1 MVLGP
6 VIYFAMETVWPI
18 PFHRAMDRAL
28 LISALGRW
36 GLFWSR
42 ISLEDALAVESAAR
56 GSNCCWGY
64 FIAAVSMQAMIGAH
78 LALAGFSS
86 AHLDA
91 GAAWGRVLLAVV
103 AALLAPR
110 WRRRV
115 FRGFL
120 QRELVQG
127 LGWRAGWL
135 LAAAIYMLAHFLKVP
150 VELDHEPV
158 HWWSGATALGAAFSQ
173 LGHGFLV
180 AGNLGKALNLFL
192 VGLILGGIFL
202 RAGSLWLNAGLH
214 GGWIFGLLIFT
225 GFTRP
230 HTLEYSIVD
239 ALPGGPEQSRTVII
253 DEPTNPRFTEH
264 FGGDILSSLATTVVL
279 VLLGL
284 WIWRF
289 YRHPSILPDEL
300 GRMRAEPGVSAGR
313 RARRRSRCGSRRR
326 FAGNAAI
333 LIPGWRGMRA
343 AFVCAPLRGAEVA
356 FRMGA
361 GGLPNGG
368 AGARGDHR
376 IQVSRPV
383 LPSGA
388 AGRMADGGLR
398 SITPGRRVG
407 CVGAGAALSSAAP
420 GTGI

>member
-1 MVLGP
+1 MPGKFVLPVFFLTLLVGAMVLGP
-6 VIYFAMETVWPI
+6 VLYFAMETVWPI

-28 LISALGRW
+28 LISALGTL
-36 GLFWSR
+36 GLFWPR
-42 ISLEDALAVESAAR
+42 ISWRTLWPWNGSAWKQLLL
-56 GSNCCWGY
+56 GL

-103 AALLAPR
+103 AALLAAPLEETL
-110 WRRRV
+110 

-127 LGWRAGWL
+127 LGCRAGWL

-180 AGNLGKALNLFL
+180 VGNLGKALNLFL
-192 VGLILGGIFL
+192 VGLILGGVFL

-214 GGWIFGLLIFT
+214 GGCIFGLLIFT

-264 FGGDILSSLATTVVL
+264 FGNDILSSPATTVVL
-279 VLLGL
+279 VLVGL

-289 YRHPSILPDEL
+289 YRHPSVLPD
-300 GRMRAEPGVSAGR
+300 
-313 RARRRSRCGSRRR
+313 
-326 FAGNAAI
+326 
-333 LIPGWRGMRA
+333 
-343 AFVCAPLRGAEVA
+343 
-356 FRMGA
+356 
-361 GGLPNGG
+361 
-368 AGARGDHR
+368 
-376 IQVSRPV
+376 
-383 LPSGA
+383 SGA
-388 AGRMADGGLR
+388 NAR
-398 SITPGRRVG
+398 
-407 CVGAGAALSSAAP
+407 
-420 GTGI
+420 